1 MEWFR
6 HDINMEIDEGV
17 ANLMLD
23 YRLEGLGAYI
33 HTLHILYNNN
43 GRIQKQKLLKNL
55 RKLTKNGEPIYQAL
69 LDEGLIQEDGEDVTS
84 NRVVTEIAYR
94 EESKKK
100 RSEAGKRGMQSR
112 WKKEFDNNVI
122 TKDNTLP
129 DLHLDSYIS
138 KSIRLPRDNHIQ
150 GRIPKGGQESSDNDV
165 ITKDNDVINQQGN
178 FEPFTVPFSEIQEY
192 WNNTA
197 GKAGLPKC
205 TVMSDKRRKAVKA
218 CFTAP
223 GLGLE
228 LIYKACD
235 LVAESDFLTGR
246 NNGWGGCSFDW
257 LFITNNMIKVLEG
270 NYSNGRGSGSSR
282 RNVPTD
288 LNGQYQND
296 EGTEVT
302 EL

>member
-69 LDEGLIQEDGEDVTS
+69 LDEELIQEDGEDVTS
-84 NRVVTEIAYR
+84 NRVVTEIAYQ

-112 WKKEFDNNVI
+112 WKKEFDNN
-122 TKDNTLP
+122 
-129 DLHLDSYIS
+129 
-138 KSIRLPRDNHIQ
+138 
-150 GRIPKGGQESSDNDV
+150 V

-197 GKAGLPKC
+197 GKAGLPRC